1 MFEKNK
7 EKERE
12 REGKFEIKKKEEKKV
27 VRPLLCRRRKVLI
40 KNIGMWFCPTKGNG
54 ASFFCVSFLFKISK
68 INLSQNSLESIGN
81 VRDRKVKD
89 ISRVVYIKTIED
101 LGWSNIYW
109 GGRSR
114 IELEIIIDR
123 IINDLFQYFHER
135 KSIELSHRNARSLI
149 SFVCCAW
156 TNLLKP
162 EEDNI
167 ICSICIYKLLG
178 QKYNIF
184 KRLKGLRAITL
195 FFGIEIW

>member
-195 FFGIEIW
+195 FFGIQIW

>member
-1 MFEKNK
+1 MLEK
-7 EKERE
+7 KERE
-12 REGKFEIKKKEEKKV
+12 REKEREKKNSRWRKEEKK
-27 VRPLLCRRRKVLI
+27 
-40 KNIGMWFCPTKGNG
+40 KNGTFTSMWFCPTKGNG

-68 INLSQNSLESIGN
+68 INLSQNSFESIGN
-81 VRDRKVKD
+81 VRDRKVKGV
-89 ISRVVYIKTIED
+89 SRVVCIKTIED

-123 IINDLFQYFHER
+123 IISDLFQYFHKR
-135 KSIELSHRNARSLI
+135 KSIELLHRNARSLI

-167 ICSICIYKLLG
+167 I
-178 QKYNIF
+178 
-184 KRLKGLRAITL
+184 
-195 FFGIEIW
+195 

>member
-1 MFEKNK
+1 MEKR
-7 EKERE
+7 RE
-12 REGKFEIKKKEEKKV
+12 KKKM
-27 VRPLLCRRRKVLI
+27 VRSPLCRRRKVLI

-68 INLSQNSLESIGN
+68 INLSQNSFESIGN
-81 VRDRKVKD
+81 VRDRKVKGV
-89 ISRVVYIKTIED
+89 SRVVCIKTIED

-123 IINDLFQYFHER
+123 IISDLFQYFHKR
-135 KSIELSHRNARSLI
+135 KSIELLHRNARSLI

-167 ICSICIYKLLG
+167 I
-178 QKYNIF
+178 
-184 KRLKGLRAITL
+184 
-195 FFGIEIW
+195 

>member
-1 MFEKNK
+1 M
-7 EKERE
+7 
-12 REGKFEIKKKEEKKV
+12 

-54 ASFFCVSFLFKISK
+54 ASFFCVSFLFKTSK
-68 INLSQNSLESIGN
+68 INLSQNSLESIGS
-81 VRDRKVKD
+81 VRDRNVKD
-89 ISRVVYIKTIED
+89 ISRVVCIKTIED

-156 TNLLKP
+156 TNLLKS

-195 FFGIEIW
+195 FLESNFGNIFKNNWR

>member
-1 MFEKNK
+1 MLEK
-7 EKERE
+7 KERE
-12 REGKFEIKKKEEKKV
+12 RQKEREKKNSRWRKEEKKKM
-27 VRPLLCRRRKVLI
+27 VRSPLCRRRKVLI

-54 ASFFCVSFLFKISK
+54 VSFFCVSFLFKISK
-68 INLSQNSLESIGN
+68 INLSQNSFELIGN
-81 VRDRKVKD
+81 VRDRKVKGV
-89 ISRVVYIKTIED
+89 SRVVCIKTIED

-123 IINDLFQYFHER
+123 IISDLFQYFHER
-135 KSIELSHRNARSLI
+135 KSIELLHRNARSLI

-167 ICSICIYKLLG
+167 I
-178 QKYNIF
+178 
-184 KRLKGLRAITL
+184 
-195 FFGIEIW
+195 

>member
-12 REGKFEIKKKEEKKV
+12 REGKFEIKKEEKKV